1 MALRVLGNPALDD
14 LHVCRRVKHYKSRLL
29 VCACYVFL
37 SPALLAEVAGDP
49 FSHVGPLTFDNPSDG
64 HFAGSER
71 SGKSEGYSGRV
82 SSEPLSP
89 RHTREGC
96 KSCCPLVMTEHE

>member
-64 HFAGSER
+64 HFAGASARAKARVILGEFPPSR
-71 SGKSEGYSGRV
+71 SLHDTPGRV
-82 SSEPLSP
+82 VKAVVL
-89 RHTREGC
+89 
-96 KSCCPLVMTEHE
+96 